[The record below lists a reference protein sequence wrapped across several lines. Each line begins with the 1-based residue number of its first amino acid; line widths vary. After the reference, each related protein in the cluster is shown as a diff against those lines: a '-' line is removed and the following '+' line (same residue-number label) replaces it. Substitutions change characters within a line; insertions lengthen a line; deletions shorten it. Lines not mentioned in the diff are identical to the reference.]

1 MSKLYDVEDYIDVF
15 DNIVSSRTS
24 GDQVIKILMKI
35 KEKLDKSE
43 KEDTEPDSYLEFC
56 RLINKIKKYPCSP
69 AIFILKNEFGNFD
82 FYAYKNGVM
91 ACFDSLVSSESFLKP
106 ILVVM

>member
-69 AIFILKNEFGNFD
+69 AIFILKMNLETSIFMLIKMELWP
-82 FYAYKNGVM
+82 ALIV
-91 ACFDSLVSSESFLKP
+91 
-106 ILVVM
+106 